1 MVITTSTSDM
11 FEPTLYI
18 VKGMA
23 ILDNDGHHIIS
34 KYYDSSFQSAKEQRA
49 FEKKLFKR
57 ANQAKSEIIALDGL
71 TCLYETNIDL
81 FLFVFGSCHENEL
94 ILLSV
99 LKCLSESLSLVLRK
113 NVEKR
118 FLMENLDIV
127 MLTMDEICDN
137 GIILESDPRAV
148 HQRVALRT
156 EDIPIG
162 EQTVSQVYQ
171 SAKEQLKWSLLK

>member
-1 MVITTSTSDM
+1 ML
-11 FEPTLYI
+11 EPTLYI
-18 VKGMA
+18 VKGMG
-23 ILDNDGHHIIS
+23 ILDNDGNHIIS
-34 KYYDSSFQSAKEQRA
+34 KYYDSSHLQTPKEQRA

-57 ANQAKSEIIALDGL
+57 AYQSKSEIIALDGF
-71 TCLYETNIDL
+71 TCIYQTNIDL
-81 FLFVFGSCHENEL
+81 FMFVVGSNNENEL

-99 LKCLSESLSLVLRK
+99 LKCLSDSLSHVLRK

-127 MLTMDEICDN
+127 MLTMDEICDR

-148 HQRVALRT
+148 FQRVALRS